1 MMEKKSIT
9 KKSSPPLGRKAG
21 FSEDLIN
28 ERSDL
33 ELLGWRIK
41 DTEPCPCGS
50 NKAYKECC
58 KNTTEATPN
67 ASKKPPEVQ
76 AMEKMRASMEKCC
89 LYPDQTS
96 CKGKIKEAHALQNNK
111 IISLLAGSEHH
122 VYMLNAKTKPILVPL
137 ENGEVIP
144 IVEVSRTSANDAT
157 TETCFCDLHDN
168 IAFAAIEKGAPDFD
182 DSEEMKFVYAYKAFI
197 FEYYKQT
204 MGMKIFR
211 RCYKTNPKAFQ
222 SKESVAIYRMLQLKE
237 KEFEPIKK
245 HFDSE
250 ILAGTHSGIFTCVV
264 KIPEQIKFAD
274 YAFIAPSYDMNGYRI
289 RHTKKGVMHRIA
301 LTIFPEQGKSWLLM
315 SCLEGEKK
323 IYEKFFK
330 QMQEASV
337 QKLKFYLNMV
347 LLLFSENMVLSPDLW
362 KSWTEDIQGVYT
374 YYANLKGPDAK
385 RMEMCLGFALKN
397 ANRDKSGSA
406 YNTLPKINLFL

>member
-1 MMEKKSIT
+1 M
-9 KKSSPPLGRKAG
+9 
-21 FSEDLIN
+21 
-28 ERSDL
+28 
-33 ELLGWRIK
+33 ELLGWKIK
-41 DTEPCPCGS
+41 DTELCPCGS

-58 KNTTEATPN
+58 KNTTEVAPN

-76 AMEKMRASMEKCC
+76 VMEKMRASMEKCC

-122 VYMLNAKTKPILVPL
+122 VYMLNAKKKPILVPL

-211 RCYKTNPKAFQ
+211 QCFKANPKAFQ

-250 ILAGTHSGIFTCVV
+250 ILAGTHNGIFTCVV

-274 YAFIAPSYDMNGYRI
+274 YAFIAPSYDMNGHRI

-301 LTIFPEQGKSWLLM
+301 LTIFQSK
-315 SCLEGEKK
+315 
-323 IYEKFFK
+323 
-330 QMQEASV
+330 
-337 QKLKFYLNMV
+337 
-347 LLLFSENMVLSPDLW
+347 EN
-362 KSWTEDIQGVYT
+362 
-374 YYANLKGPDAK
+374 
-385 RMEMCLGFALKN
+385 RGF
-397 ANRDKSGSA
+397 
-406 YNTLPKINLFL
+406 